1 MHLRFLAAQPY
12 YDSRR
17 SPTPS
22 PNVASSRA
30 SASRATGSTWLTG
43 GSSFASQSCPSSLVQ
58 TWRPLWDPELK
69 AEGAKRVTWEIADI
83 GEEIATLTVTHE
95 LEGAPKTAVGVAGA
109 GEGAAGA
116 GGWPWVLSD
125 LKTLLETGKSMSR

>member
-1 MHLRFLAAQPY
+1 
-12 YDSRR
+12 
-17 SPTPS
+17 
-22 PNVASSRA
+22 
-30 SASRATGSTWLTG
+30 LTG

-58 TWRPLWDPELK
+58 TWRPLWDPELR
-69 AEGAKRVTWEIADI
+69 AEGAKASPGRSRTS
-83 GEEIATLTVTHE
+83 GKGFATLTVTHE

-109 GEGAAGA
+109 GEAAAGA

>member
-1 MHLRFLAAQPY
+1 VPPLPTAPAPP
-12 YDSRR
+12 RR
-17 SPTPS
+17 CGRG
-22 PNVASSRA
+22 A
-30 SASRATGSTWLTG
+30 L
-43 GSSFASQSCPSSLVQ
+43 LQ

-83 GEEIATLTVTHE
+83 GEGIATLKLTHE
-95 LEGAPKTAVGVAGA
+95 LEGAPKTAVGVSG
-109 GEGAAGA
+109 AGA